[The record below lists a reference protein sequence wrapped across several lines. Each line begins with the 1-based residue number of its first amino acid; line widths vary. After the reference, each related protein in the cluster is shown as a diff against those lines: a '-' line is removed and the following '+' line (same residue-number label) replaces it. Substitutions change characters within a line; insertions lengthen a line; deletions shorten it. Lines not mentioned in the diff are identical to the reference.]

1 MECGGRFRNLCLDR
15 ERSWKWPVTLWPCWG
30 SPLTMPESMFALPP
44 TSRAGYFHSFKPHCI
59 SRCRILWFW
68 MVWCESFL
76 RPVSRKIS
84 VYVEHQP
91 QVQLEEMVVQVL
103 ISPGTWA
110 LVKHSRYYPKA
121 VRVIEFIWQ
130 FKCISD
136 LILFTLWHKSLPRQM
151 VEWRLSAWW
160 QVSFNTGNKKILAQ
174 YWNHLRHWS
183 KRPPFNIGWPKPRV
197 EWRREGVVTT
207 KGSRKRGQRLT
218 LHHEETP
225 QFS

>member
-1 MECGGRFRNLCLDR
+1 MA
-15 ERSWKWPVTLWPCWG
+15 K
-30 SPLTMPESMFALPP
+30 
-44 TSRAGYFHSFKPHCI
+44 
-59 SRCRILWFW
+59 
-68 MVWCESFL
+68 CESFL

-103 ISPGTWA
+103 ISPGTWG
-110 LVKHSRYYPKA
+110 LVKHSTIPKQF
-121 VRVIEFIWQ
+121 VIEFIWQ

-160 QVSFNTGNKKILAQ
+160 QVSFNTRNKKILAQ
-174 YWNHLRHWS
+174 HWNHMRHWS
-183 KRPPFNIGWPKPRV
+183 KRPPFCTGWPKPRV

-207 KGSRKRGQRLT
+207 KGSRKRGQRLI
-218 LHHEETP
+218 LHHEQTS